1 MQSEGTILMTLNE
14 AAECRH
20 TVRKYT
26 DKKLPADIA
35 DKLTERLNRC
45 NEKYGL
51 SMKLITENTDALGAA
66 VKLIM
71 SKGVRNYIVLA
82 GKDLSDTDEKLG
94 YCGADIM
101 LFAQTLGLNSW
112 WIGGTFS
119 RSGVRKHVPE
129 SKAEKII
136 GVIAVGFGE
145 SQGVPHKSKSS
156 EAVSSYDDT
165 MPQWFAN
172 GIRTALL
179 APTALN
185 RQAFFIKGNG
195 SDVTITY
202 NGSGTFAT
210 TDLGIVKYHFELGA
224 EKENF
229 RWI

>member
-1 MQSEGTILMTLNE
+1 MTLNE

-112 WIGGTFS
+112 RIGGTFS

-202 NGSGTFAT
+202 NGSGTFAK

>member
-1 MQSEGTILMTLNE
+1 MTLKE
-14 AAECRH
+14 ATEQRH
-20 TVRKYT
+20 TVRRYT
-26 DKKLPADIA
+26 DKKLPDDIVG
-35 DKLTERLNRC
+35 KLTERINRC

-71 SKGVRNYIVLA
+71 AKGVRNYIVLA
-82 GKDLSDTDEKLG
+82 GKDLPGTDEKLG

-119 RSGVRKHVPE
+119 RSGVRKNLPE
-129 SKAEKII
+129 NEAEKLI
-136 GVIAVGFGE
+136 GVIAVGFGAA
-145 SQGVPHKSKSS
+145 QGVPHKSKNP
-156 EAVSSYDDT
+156 EAVSSYDGT
-165 MPQWFAN
+165 VPQWFVN
-172 GIRTALL
+172 GVKTALL

-185 RQAFFIKGNG
+185 KQAFSIKGNG
-195 SDVTITY
+195 SDVKITY
-202 NGSGTFAT
+202 NGGGVFSR

-224 EKENF
+224 GKENF